1 MYLNPMEVHAHVLN
15 PMYSFIV
22 NPCYYSYFVHPGI
35 HVTHE
40 TACRLSVSTS
50 IQWSITSPNWG
61 YIHILHI
68 HVHLHTKYVLHGVNA

>member
-1 MYLNPMEVHAHVLN
+1 MEVHAHVLN

-50 IQWSITSPNWG
+50 IQ
-61 YIHILHI
+61 
-68 HVHLHTKYVLHGVNA
+68 